1 NEVKSWAGVAGALIA
16 GGMASAVSAQDVAKG
31 EQVFNTQ
38 CKACHTLQ
46 RGGATTMGPNLYR
59 IMGRRSGTGQG
70 YGYSEVMRKF
80 AIVWDDKTLAA
91 YLRDP
96 KSDMPGTKKVFA
108 GIKQPGQMADVIAY
122 LKEATK

>member
-1 NEVKSWAGVAGALIA
+1 MKIWIGVASVLVA
-16 GGMASAVSAQDVAKG
+16 GLSASAASAQDVAKG
-31 EQVFNTQ
+31 ERAFATQ
-38 CKACHTLQ
+38 CKACHTLE
-46 RGGATTMGPNLYR
+46 RGGATTAGPNLYR

-70 YGYSEVMRKF
+70 YGYSEVMRRF
-80 AIVWDDKTLAA
+80 GIEWDDRTLAA

-96 KSDMPGTKKVFA
+96 KGDMPGTKMIFA

>member
-1 NEVKSWAGVAGALIA
+1 MLAAGTWASTA
-16 GGMASAVSAQDVAKG
+16 SAQDVARG

-46 RGGATTMGPNLYR
+46 RGGATSRGPNHYR
-59 IMGRRSGTGQG
+59 IRGRRSGTGQG

-80 AIVWDDKTLAA
+80 AIEWNDATLAA

-96 KSDMPGTKKVFA
+96 KSDMPGTKMVFA

-122 LKEATK
+122 LREATK